1 MNKAWA
7 LGLALLAALPAHA
20 DIWGYVDDKG
30 VAHFAA
36 EKQDERYELFF
47 LGGESFDSRTGV
59 PAPVPDTGPKAAP
72 PHRLLAVLDVSPG
85 FRRVQ
90 PHLREAAQ
98 DLGIDFELL
107 QALIATESGFD
118 PEAVSPKG
126 AIGLMQVKPAT
137 AQRYG
142 LRGDDRTPLAR
153 KLADPR
159 TNIRTGT
166 RYLRDLLRL
175 FPGRLELVLAA
186 YNAGEGAVRRAGN
199 RVPDYPETRNYVRT
213 VLQLYAL
220 LKPGPTAAAGAAG
233 TRWPS
238 RVRMEIPGV
247 PPQAAHAAPAGGAL
261 GRGNLPP
268 ASRSAEHD

>member
-1 MNKAWA
+1 MKQAA
-7 LGLALLAALPAHA
+7 VLALALLAVLPAHA
-20 DIWGYVDDKG
+20 DIWGYVDEKG

-47 LGGESFDSRTGV
+47 RGGESFDTRTGV
-59 PAPVPDTGPKAAP
+59 PAPAPSAGTAAAP
-72 PHRLLAVLDVSPG
+72 PHRLLAVLDVSAG
-85 FRRVQ
+85 FRQVR

-98 DLGIDFELL
+98 EHGIDFELL

-118 PEAVSPKG
+118 PRAVSPKG
-126 AIGLMQVKPAT
+126 AIGLMQVMPAT

-142 LRGDDRTPLAR
+142 LRGDDRTPLER

-166 RYLRDLLRL
+166 RYLRDLLHR
-175 FPGRLELVLAA
+175 FPGRLELALAA
-186 YNAGEGAVRRAGN
+186 YNAGEGAVQRAGN

-220 LKPGPTAAAGAAG
+220 LKPVPTATAGAAG

-247 PPQAAHAAPAGGAL
+247 PPQAAAAAPAGGAL

-268 ASRSAEHD
+268 ALRSAEHD